1 MKCLQE
7 GKALRQVNYQN
18 KSDSFVGYKIILCA
32 IQASKFVRKIMIV
45 TIVMKDK
52 YGVGYMMTNLIC
64 KQFFLLF
71 WGTLQ

>member
-1 MKCLQE
+1 
-7 GKALRQVNYQN
+7 
-18 KSDSFVGYKIILCA
+18 
-32 IQASKFVRKIMIV
+32 MIV